1 MARCVLCSI
10 ASGLEKPVKSYD
22 KLNMLVRCRQLVG
35 RKPRVL
41 SAAFTMIEVLISA
54 AIMAM
59 IAAGVVYGYAQANRF
74 AEWSSMSLAAQ
85 SYALQGLEQVRSAKW
100 DFWTYPITDYMPV
113 VPPNVVGAIT
123 NFPPQSD
130 IMDVPLTGSQLT
142 NCYVTNYISLKQISL
157 SPQLREVTSKCV
169 WTFPRTGQRF
179 TNTVITYRAP
189 DHQ

>member
-1 MARCVLCSI
+1 
-10 ASGLEKPVKSYD
+10 
-22 KLNMLVRCRQLVG
+22 MLVRHRQMDK

-41 SAAFTMIEVLISA
+41 RAAFTLIEVLISA

-59 IAAGVVYGYAQANRF
+59 TAAGIVYGYAQANRF

-100 DFWTYPITDYMPV
+100 DFWTFPKTDYMPV
-113 VPPNVVGAIT
+113 LPPDVVGAVT
-123 NFPPQSD
+123 NFPPQVD
-130 IMDVPLTGSQLT
+130 IMDVPMTGAQLT
-142 NCYVTNYISLKQISL
+142 NCNVTDYISLKTISL
-157 SPQLREVTSKCV
+157 SPQLREVKSQCV
-169 WTFPRTGQRF
+169 WTFPRTGQKF

>member
-1 MARCVLCSI
+1 MACRVLRSI
-10 ASGLEKPVKSYD
+10 ASGLEKHVKSFGE
-22 KLNMLVRCRQLVG
+22 LNMLVRHRQMDK

-41 SAAFTMIEVLISA
+41 RAAFTLIEVLISA

-59 IAAGVVYGYAQANRF
+59 TAAGIVYGYAQANRF

-100 DFWTYPITDYMPV
+100 DFWTYPVTDLIPV
-113 VPPNVVGAIT
+113 LPPNVVGAVT
-123 NFPPQSD
+123 NFSPQPD
-130 IMDVPLTGSQLT
+130 IMDVPVSGAPY
-142 NCYVTNYISLKQISL
+142 YVTNYISLKQISL
-157 SPQLREVTSKCV
+157 SPQLREVKSQCV
-169 WTFPRTGQRF
+169 WIFPRTGQIF